1 MKINHT
7 NGAGMNPY
15 QRQINKLDAA
25 KAKPKQTD
33 KIEISTTAKEMQQTN
48 NWISDR
54 QKKVDDLK
62 IQVENG
68 TYKPDPQLIA
78 KAMKNYFQK

>member
-1 MKINHT
+1 
-7 NGAGMNPY
+7 
-15 QRQINKLDAA
+15 
-25 KAKPKQTD
+25 
-33 KIEISTTAKEMQQTN
+33 MQQTN

-54 QKKVDDLK
+54 QKKVEDLK

-78 KAMKNYFQK
+78 KAMKNYFQQ